1 MKILGV
7 DPGLTTGWGQIQLTD
22 EQRPR
27 ITLLDLGQVTDI
39 WELESL
45 IESSD
50 IVVIEFFKIRP
61 DKKDDFVYKD
71 LHAPEAI
78 GKVKMLCEKYKKQ
91 IEMQGSDRKPM
102 GFAWA
107 GLRYVKGKKRTHMQD
122 GLAHAVYWAVKN
134 LRAVPLAK

>member
-1 MKILGV
+1 IELG
-7 DPGLTTGWGQIQLTD
+7 D
-22 EQRPR
+22 EQRPK
-27 ITLLDLGQVTDI
+27 ISLLGIGELTDI

-45 IESSD
+45 VESSD
-50 IVVIEFFKIRP
+50 IIVIEFFKIRP

-91 IEMQGSDRKPM
+91 IEMQGADRKPM

-107 GLRYVKGKKRTHMQD
+107 GMRYVKGKKGTHQQD
-122 GLAHAVYWAVKN
+122 GLAHAVYFAVKN
-134 LRAVPLAK
+134 LHAVPLAR